1 MLNEQGFKRK
11 RYSDLLTEIEER
23 ARTLFGEDI
32 NTTLRSPLG
41 ILIRLFAWFLSLV
54 WQNAEEVYHSGFRD
68 TAIGVSLDKLG
79 AADGIYRLPE
89 SAAIGEI
96 EIEGKPGYEVPE
108 DTIVGTDHEVWF
120 RTIDSLILD
129 DKGKGTVQVTAMK
142 AGSNGNVP
150 SNRITRLLLADSNIT
165 TVTNPSPTSEGRELE
180 TDKEYRERLKKA
192 KAGLLNGALYKVPGV
207 RSVTIVE
214 NKTMQP
220 DAEGRNPK
228 SFEVFVLGGTDREV
242 AQAIFENK
250 PAGIETHGE
259 ITQEITDL
267 SGEKQI
273 ITFSRTKN
281 VTVWIKAILTTSSAF
296 LVDGAMKVR
305 TELLQVIGG
314 QDEDGVNYEGLKSG
328 QSVVINQLIGAVMKV
343 EGIEDVEIKV
353 STDGNTFHTQNI
365 PIEKYKKA
373 VAHYSNIEVT
383 THV

>member
-68 TAIGVSLDKLG
+68 TATGVSLDKLG

-89 SAAIGEI
+89 NAAIGVI
-96 EIEGKPGYEVPE
+96 EVDGKPFYEVLE
-108 DTIVGTDHEVWF
+108 DTIVGTEQEVWY

-142 AGSNGNVP
+142 AGTSGNVP

-207 RSVTIVE
+207 RSVTIIE

-228 SFEVFVLGGTDREV
+228 SFEVFVLGGNDREV

-250 PAGIETHGE
+250 PAGIETHGG

-273 ITFSRTKN
+273 ITFSRTEN
-281 VTVWIKAILTTSSAF
+281 VPVWIKAILTTSSAF
-296 LVDGAMKVR
+296 LLDGADKVR
-305 TELLQVIGG
+305 TEIVQVIGG
-314 QDEDGVNYEGLKSG
+314 QDEDGVNYEGMKSG
-328 QSVVINQLIGAVMKV
+328 QNVIINQLIGAVMKV

-353 STDGNTFHTQNI
+353 STDSSTFHTQNI

-373 VAHYSNIEVT
+373 VVHHSNIEVT